1 MYTSGLITEMAP
13 PTLPGGKE
21 TKPTVR
27 AALIV
32 GYGDADPPPY
42 SVPPTTTVRDDDADG
57 VGFGER
63 HHGHIELLGDAVGRV
78 DVEAA
83 LQGQAAN
90 ASGWA
95 LP

>member
-32 GYGDADPPPY
+32 GYGDADPPPPHTLC
-42 SVPPTTTVRDDDADG
+42 PPQLPCAMTMPMA
-57 VGFGER
+57 
-63 HHGHIELLGDAVGRV
+63 LGS
-78 DVEAA
+78 E
-83 LQGQAAN
+83 
-90 ASGWA
+90 SGTMGTLSFWEM
-95 LP
+95 L